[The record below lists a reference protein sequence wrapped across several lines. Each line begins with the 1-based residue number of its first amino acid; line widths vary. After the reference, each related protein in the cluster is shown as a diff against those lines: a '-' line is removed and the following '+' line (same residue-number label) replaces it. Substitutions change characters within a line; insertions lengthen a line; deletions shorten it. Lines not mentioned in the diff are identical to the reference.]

1 MNCFYITY
9 EGGTVRGGE
18 EWSGGHTSEMP
29 QRNEGGGGEYFRIRS
44 A

>member
-1 MNCFYITY
+1 
-9 EGGTVRGGE
+9 VRGGE

-29 QRNEGGGGEYFRIRS
+29 QRNEGGEEYFRIRS